1 MDRAD
6 TQSLS
11 YLSKNK
17 GHTWFY
23 DASTSS
29 SHQQHASTS
38 GRGGQLLDFG
48 RKQACNYVLGNSY
61 KRINTNERKIYA
73 CTIYGKEYCCVPSTS
88 RRELS
93 TDVAEGSDFI
103 PGHFQISS
111 RRRDEYSCG
120 SGPLGKDARLLQ
132 PCRSRTFSAEGS
144 MMHNYLKLYY

>member
-61 KRINTNERKIYA
+61 KRITQMKNQNFRFMASKDMGYN
-73 CTIYGKEYCCVPSTS
+73 KSHHS
-88 RRELS
+88 LS
-93 TDVAEGSDFI
+93 LSF
-103 PGHFQISS
+103 
-111 RRRDEYSCG
+111 
-120 SGPLGKDARLLQ
+120 
-132 PCRSRTFSAEGS
+132 
-144 MMHNYLKLYY
+144 

>member
-1 MDRAD
+1 MILGLNKPAVQCWKSKTYSPKKMDRAD

-61 KRINTNERKIYA
+61 KRITQMNARFMNAPYT
-73 CTIYGKEYCCVPSTS
+73 GKNIAAY
-88 RRELS
+88 
-93 TDVAEGSDFI
+93 
-103 PGHFQISS
+103 
-111 RRRDEYSCG
+111 
-120 SGPLGKDARLLQ
+120 LQ
-132 PCRSRTFSAEGS
+132 LQDG
-144 MMHNYLKLYY
+144 NYLQT

>member
-11 YLSKNK
+11 YLSENK

-61 KRINTNERKIYA
+61 KRITQMNARFMHAPYT
-73 CTIYGKEYCCVPSTS
+73 GKNIAAY
-88 RRELS
+88 
-93 TDVAEGSDFI
+93 
-103 PGHFQISS
+103 
-111 RRRDEYSCG
+111 
-120 SGPLGKDARLLQ
+120 LQ
-132 PCRSRTFSAEGS
+132 LQDG
-144 MMHNYLKLYY
+144 NYLQT